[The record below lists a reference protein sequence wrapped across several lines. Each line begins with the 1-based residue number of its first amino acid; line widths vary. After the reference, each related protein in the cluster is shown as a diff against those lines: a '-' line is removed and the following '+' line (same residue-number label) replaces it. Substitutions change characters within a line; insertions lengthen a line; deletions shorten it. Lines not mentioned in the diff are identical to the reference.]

1 MMKVSRYFLLFC
13 FMLMIVAGFNGK
25 DDEKVDDKECS
36 SEENSNFL
44 SEADFIGPKPDDR
57 HFDPKSMIPVDFSSW
72 KERNSDVYAWI
83 RIPDTK
89 IDYPILQGGPYDG
102 YYLDH
107 TIDGEAGYP
116 GSIYTEKVNARD
128 FTDFNT
134 VIYGHNMKNGTM
146 FKHLHKFK
154 EEEFFD
160 SHQFFE
166 IYTEE
171 ETKIYRVYAALV
183 YSDRHIMYG
192 FDYETTE
199 GRQAYLDSL
208 DTGESWNQFREG
220 MVVDENSKIVTLAT
234 CIGGR
239 PDNRWIVIG
248 VEME

>member
-1 MMKVSRYFLLFC
+1 MVGHARGFVLFWLLCLLLIGCGGIQNHISNNSETLDEYSTMLTEELIGPVQDERYFNP
-13 FMLMIVAGFNGK
+13 I
-25 DDEKVDDKECS
+25 
-36 SEENSNFL
+36 
-44 SEADFIGPKPDDR
+44 
-57 HFDPKSMIPVDFSSW
+57 SMSPVDFPSW
-72 KERNSDVYAWI
+72 KDRNSDVYAWI

-154 EEEFFD
+154 EKEFFD

-183 YSDRHIMYG
+183 YSDRRIMYG